1 MFGLGPS
8 ELVVIFIIVF
18 LIFGPKK
25 LPQIARTIGKGIREF
40 KKLMREFE

>member
-8 ELVVIFIIVF
+8 ELIVIFIIAF

-25 LPQIARTIGKGIREF
+25 LPQIARAIGREIREF
-40 KKLMREFE
+40 KKLMRELD